1 MVDKNLAY
9 KSEGVWEKSSCWFLI
24 TPSVRPTCRL
34 DTLADHAVLVVSTPL
49 LPFQL
54 LSISHALSLK
64 VSEGMAWRPVAGVQ
78 KPANVRFTVLVS
90 SRLLDCKQAR

>member
-1 MVDKNLAY
+1 MLVSYHSQCPTDLPTRH
-9 KSEGVWEKSSCWFLI
+9 SCRSRGAGCEYSLVTI
-24 TPSVRPTCRL
+24 SLPRP
-34 DTLADHAVLVVSTPL
+34 
-49 LPFQL
+49 L